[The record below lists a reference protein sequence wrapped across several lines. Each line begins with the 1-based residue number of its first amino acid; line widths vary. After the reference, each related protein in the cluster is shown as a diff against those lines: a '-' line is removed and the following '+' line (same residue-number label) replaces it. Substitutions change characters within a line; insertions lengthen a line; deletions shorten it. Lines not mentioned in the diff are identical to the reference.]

1 MVEVQVDVWAKI
13 RLQHWW
19 RRGIIGHNSR
29 GMLAIIRGS
38 VQFAKLPRVNLKIL
52 VYTCLCLFHK
62 HHGRIYLWTLY
73 WVFLEPNMVWIFFFL
88 LWLTGTQRCPIS
100 QHARRLQMLLEWPIC
115 SFRLLKYGPFQIT
128 KKINNNAF
136 VVAFSPDMSISS
148 TFNVADLYDYYPLD
162 EPDSGNSGSS
172 SFQVGETDVEQI
184 AHAFLKQQGHMKS
197 QRKIKGGCQQGPSG

>member
-29 GMLAIIRGS
+29 GMSAIIRGS
-38 VQFAKLPRVNLKIL
+38 VQFAKLPRVNLRIL

-115 SFRLLKYGPFQIT
+115 SLKKFGICMECQ
-128 KKINNNAF
+128 
-136 VVAFSPDMSISS
+136 SPSPPTRIPSS
-148 TFNVADLYDYYPLD
+148 LVT
-162 EPDSGNSGSS
+162 SGGLCGS
-172 SFQVGETDVEQI
+172 VLT
-184 AHAFLKQQGHMKS
+184 L
-197 QRKIKGGCQQGPSG
+197 P